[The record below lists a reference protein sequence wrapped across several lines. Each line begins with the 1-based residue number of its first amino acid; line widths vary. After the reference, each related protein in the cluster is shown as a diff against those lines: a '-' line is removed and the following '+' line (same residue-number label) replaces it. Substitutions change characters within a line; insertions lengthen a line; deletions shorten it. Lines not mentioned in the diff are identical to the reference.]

1 MSDTPPNQSCS
12 QTWINS
18 SFMKNHLCSTGHFA
32 IKGCL
37 KRTSATHQDTCDIA
51 TPKMCIHILL
61 CFTLAEL
68 PWEHCLLCKRKL
80 LRSHLHHLAC
90 QRDSRTSWILRVIQ
104 HLPSNTDTQVTTT
117 HSRHSCL
124 SEPTF
129 NHSPQQGIDCVYDI
143 NVVRVCPA
151 APLPLCWKSHRRTF
165 L

>member
-37 KRTSATHQDTCDIA
+37 KRTSAPHQDTCARYCYFKNVYSYTTTLYISWVTLRTLPPLQTQA
-51 TPKMCIHILL
+51 PPEPPPPSCLSAWLAHILDPPGHTT
-61 CFTLAEL
+61 FAFK
-68 PWEHCLLCKRKL
+68 HR
-80 LRSHLHHLAC
+80 H
-90 QRDSRTSWILRVIQ
+90 TSY
-104 HLPSNTDTQVTTT
+104 HNTQT

-129 NHSPQQGIDCVYDI
+129 NHSTQQGIDCVYDI

-151 APLPLCWKSHRRTF
+151 APLPLC
-165 L
+165 